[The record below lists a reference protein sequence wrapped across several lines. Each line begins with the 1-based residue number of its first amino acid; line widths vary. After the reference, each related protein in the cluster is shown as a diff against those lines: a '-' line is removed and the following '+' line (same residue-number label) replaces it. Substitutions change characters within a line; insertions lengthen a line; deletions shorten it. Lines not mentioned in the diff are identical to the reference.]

1 MLKLQVV
8 YNQQSRRGGTGRRAR
23 LKIVFHSGVWVRS
36 PPPAGFRDPKESA
49 VKLNGNA
56 KQLNLE
62 TRAEACL
69 AGEVRKCLSTDRTVR
84 RGKAVGKI
92 AILNDSRPFLL
103 ALAQFTPSR

>member
-1 MLKLQVV
+1 MYGHNVLMFSKELRFLRNRPVCK
-8 YNQQSRRGGTGRRAR
+8 NAEM
-23 LKIVFHSGVWVRS
+23 WVRS
-36 PPPAGFRDPKESA
+36 PPPAGFTDPKESA

-84 RGKAVGKI
+84 RGKAVGK
-92 AILNDSRPFLL
+92 S
-103 ALAQFTPSR
+103 QY